1 MAYDENRFIMAEN
14 KELSDRLR
22 IRPEVAAKL
31 VYYVYAYVD
40 PRDSGIFYVGKGC
53 GARALAH
60 LDEAGESVKVRRIAE
75 LKAAGFHPRIDIL
88 AHGLADEETAL
99 RIEAA
104 VIDALWP
111 GKTLTNKVRGN
122 YSLEFGRVH
131 LSELEM
137 QYGAKP
143 MTIAEPAML
152 IRFNKLYRP
161 GMTAE
166 ALYEATRGV
175 WICGTRRESARY
187 GFAVYQSVVRE
198 VFEIHAWYPAGTL
211 EYRTRAREEVKCPGR
226 WEFSGAVASEL
237 SARYKGGSVEKYF
250 TKGARIPFTYVN
262 C

>member
-14 KELSDRLR
+14 NELSDRLR

-60 LDEAGESVKVRRIAE
+60 LDEAGESAKVRRIAE
-75 LKAAGFHPRIDIL
+75 LKAAGLHPHIDIL
-88 AHGLADEETAL
+88 AHGITDEETAL

-122 YSLEFGRVH
+122 QSLEFGRVP
-131 LSELEM
+131 LSELEF
-137 QYGAKP
+137 QYAAKP
-143 MTIAEPAML
+143 ITIAEPAML
-152 IRFNKLYRP
+152 IRINKLYRP
-161 GMTAE
+161 GMTPE
-166 ALYEATRGV
+166 ALFEATRGV
-175 WICGTRRESARY
+175 WTCGTRREKARY

-198 VFEIHAWYPAGTL
+198 VYEIRAWHPAGTL
-211 EYRTRAREEVKCPGR
+211 EYRTRTPEEVQSPDR
-226 WEFSGAVASEL
+226 WEFSGTVAAEL

-250 TKGARIPFTYVN
+250 PKGAQLPFTYLN